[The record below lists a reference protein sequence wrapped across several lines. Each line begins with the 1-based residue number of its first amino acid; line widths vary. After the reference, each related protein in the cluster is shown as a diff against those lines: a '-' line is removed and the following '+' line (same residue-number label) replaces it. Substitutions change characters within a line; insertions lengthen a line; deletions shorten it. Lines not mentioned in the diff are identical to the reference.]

1 MVQKLMSMYR
11 QDCEAADQQF
21 QHQRDRQLQDMQVT
35 FHNGYGGISCW
46 AKTTTTLEM
55 ITLR

>member
-35 FHNGYGGISCW
+35 AMDTSFMQTRW
-46 AKTTTTLEM
+46 Q
-55 ITLR
+55 